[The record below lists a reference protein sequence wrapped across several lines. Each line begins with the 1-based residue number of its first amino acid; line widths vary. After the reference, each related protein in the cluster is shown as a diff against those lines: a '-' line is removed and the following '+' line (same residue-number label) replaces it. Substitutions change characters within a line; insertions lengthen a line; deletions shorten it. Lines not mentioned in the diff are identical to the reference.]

1 MQVIRDNYGAS
12 RFDAYVD
19 GEVAASLQ
27 YKIQDGEMWL
37 LEIEED
43 RWHRGLGLG
52 EPLVRRALAEAHRR
66 RLRVLPFCSE
76 ARQQV
81 FGHPVFLQL
90 VPQEQRSRFHKSW
103 ALEGKSRAARR
114 RRRVSASAVRA
125 VADAK
130 AESR

>member
-19 GEVAASLQ
+19 GEVAASLK

-66 RLRVLPFCSE
+66 RLRVLPFCQE

-81 FGHPVFLQL
+81 FAHPVFLQL
-90 VPQEQRSRFHKSW
+90 VPREQRSRFHKSW
-103 ALEGKSRAARR
+103 ALEGKARAARR
-114 RRRVSASAVRA
+114 RRRVPASAIRTSA
-125 VADAK
+125 AAP
-130 AESR
+130 AAAR

>member
-1 MQVIRDNYGAS
+1 MQVIRDNYGGS

-19 GEVAASLQ
+19 GEVAASLK

-52 EPLVRRALAEAHRR
+52 EALVRRALAEAHRR
-66 RLRVLPFCSE
+66 RLRVLPFCPE

-103 ALEGKSRAARR
+103 ALEGKSRASRR
-114 RRRVSASAVRA
+114 RRRVPAAAVRA
-125 VADAK
+125 SADSK
-130 AESR
+130 AGSR